1 MEVNASGTYP
11 ALYTKFSQIFQSA
24 FLGTEVLWPQFASVF
39 NSTTEIEQHVWLDKI
54 PKLRQWQGDRII
66 RSAVTRSQTLKNVP
80 FELTEELDEYKV
92 RDNKIDAFQPLVA
105 MMATQAKKWPDQ
117 LFFDPVFGAI
127 VKGATVLG
135 YDGVPFWSAAHPI
148 NPDNP
153 ALYGTQS
160 NLVNAAFNAT
170 SYFNLRS
177 GFQGFR
183 GADGFPLYTVPNR
196 LMTGTTL
203 EASARQ
209 VLNTTYI
216 APLVSLGIGSPGA
229 MQENPLKGTADYVLA
244 PDMNPL
250 STVPIA
256 GFSGTPWMIYDGAKP
271 LKPFLFQMRD
281 APEFVFNVKP
291 DSPGVLARHAYQY
304 FVRCRGAGGY
314 GIYWF
319 AALGIG

>member
-1 MEVNASGTYP
+1 MEMNAPGTYP

-24 FLGTEVLWPQFASVF
+24 FLGTEVLWPKFASIF
-39 NSTTEIEQHVWLDKI
+39 NSTTEIEMHVWLDKI
-54 PKLRQWQGDRII
+54 PKLRQWNGDRII
-66 RSAVTRSQTLKNVP
+66 RSATTRAQSLKNVP
-80 FELTEELDEYKV
+80 WELTEELDEYKV
-92 RDNKIDAFQPLVA
+92 RDNKIDAFSPLVS

-117 LFFDPVFGAI
+117 LFFDPTFGAI
-127 VKGATVLG
+127 VKGASVVG
-135 YDGVPFWSAAHPI
+135 YDGVPFWSASHPV

-153 ALYGTQS
+153 GLYGTQS
-160 NLVNAAFNAT
+160 NFLNLAFNAT
-170 SYFNLRS
+170 NYFTGRS
-177 GFQGFR
+177 DFQGYR
-183 GADGFPLYTVPNR
+183 GADGFPLYTVPNM

-216 APLVSLGIGSPGA
+216 APAVALGINSPGV
-229 MQENPLKGTADYVLA
+229 MQENPLKGTADYVMA
-244 PDMNPL
+244 PDMNPIGQVG
-250 STVPIA
+250 SFT
-256 GFSGTPWMIYDGAKP
+256 GTPWMIFDGSKP

-281 APEFVFNVKP
+281 APEFVFNVRP

-319 AALGIG
+319 ALLGIG